1 MPWILLPNAPE
12 DMLLGFYYPMGWQ
25 IGVMDPTTLLVVDR
39 CRDPNTQWTG
49 GLVLKI
55 LLPYIGRLMNM
66 TCDVLEM
73 RCMFINSAV
82 RLIVTWDVPP
92 LGTFYHGSF

>member
-39 CRDPNTQWTG
+39 CRGSYKPMDWWISAEDPTT
-49 GLVLKI
+49 LKA
-55 LLPYIGRLMNM
+55 G
-66 TCDVLEM
+66 
-73 RCMFINSAV
+73 
-82 RLIVTWDVPP
+82 
-92 LGTFYHGSF
+92 